1 MRISVAP
8 QRRTVGRED
17 RLVRSCVA
25 LSLLL
30 LGGFALA
37 TSGAVGVVTVGFALG
52 AAYFALTAVL
62 GWDPIY
68 ARTGID
74 TRTDAE
80 IEADLSA
87 TGPDAAL
94 ATTVA
99 GEGWAMGTAAAPVDG
114 TGPAGAPGAE
124 QPWGTSLLGG

>member
-1 MRISVAP
+1 MRISVVP
-8 QRRTVGRED
+8 HRRTVGRED

-37 TSGAVGVVTVGFALG
+37 TSGAIGVITVGFALG

-74 TRTDAE
+74 TRTGAE
-80 IEADLSA
+80 LEADWH
-87 TGPDAAL
+87 AAEPG
-94 ATTVA
+94 AA
-99 GEGWAMGTAAAPVDG
+99 GTPAAVAAP
-114 TGPAGAPGAE
+114 TGATDSD
-124 QPWGTSLLGG
+124 QQWGTSLLGA